1 MVSVKR
7 TGHPCA
13 ILFVDLFGSSE
24 LYQALGNAR
33 AHAAVGKTL
42 ALLSQAVACHCGEV
56 VKTIGDG
63 AMCVFASARHAMDAA
78 TEMQRCIKQ
87 SGLLKEF
94 AGILPAIR
102 VGFHY
107 GPVISRG
114 ADVFGDAV
122 NVAARVLAQAK
133 PGEILLTK
141 ETAKTLPKRA
151 GHSIRSVGCTRV
163 KGKAEPV
170 ELCQVILARKG
181 LTTPRSHAH
190 APEYQLV
197 VMFGNKV
204 VKIGPRR
211 PILRIGRDPNNEF
224 VVTDPM
230 ASRVHARI
238 EYRSGLFVLVD
249 ESLNGTYLTMG
260 GKAEVVLRRDEL
272 ALESSGIISLAR
284 SAGVAQ
290 HLCLKFK
297 AQKDA
302 QRAAA

>member
-1 MVSVKR
+1 
-7 TGHPCA
+7 
-13 ILFVDLFGSSE
+13 
-24 LYQALGNAR
+24 
-33 AHAAVGKTL
+33 
-42 ALLSQAVACHCGEV
+42 
-56 VKTIGDG
+56 
-63 AMCVFASARHAMDAA
+63 MDAA
-78 TEMQRCIKQ
+78 TDMQSRIKQ

-94 AGILPAIR
+94 AGNLPAIR

-107 GPVISRG
+107 GPVISKG
-114 ADVFGDAV
+114 TDVFGDAV

-163 KGKAEPV
+163 KGKVEPV

-181 LTTPRSHAH
+181 LTVPRSRAH

-197 VMFGNKV
+197 IMFGNKV
-204 VKIGPRR
+204 ARMGPRK
-211 PILRIGRDPNNEF
+211 PILRIGRDPENEF
-224 VVTDPM
+224 VITDPM

-249 ESLNGTYLTMG
+249 ESLNGTHLTMA
-260 GKAEVVLRRDEL
+260 GKAEVVLRRDEMV
-272 ALESSGIISLAR
+272 LESCGMISLAR
-284 SAGVAQ
+284 SAGDAQ

-297 AQKDA
+297 VQKDG